1 MEKALVELTN
11 GDLVE
16 ITLPSLTDVL
26 DFVIS
31 EESRDDEIVYEAILP
46 GDNGI
51 SRFTEGTYFNEPII
65 STNENNIALVY
76 SGERYSSERD
86 SSIGACMVRFYDLE
100 GVPIS
105 NEIIITDQT
114 DQGHRPSVH
123 PIDSD
128 KYLLLFQTNNPL

>member
-46 GDNGI
+46 VTMAFHA
-51 SRFTEGTYFNEPII
+51 SPKVPTL
-65 STNENNIALVY
+65 TN
-76 SGERYSSERD
+76 R
-86 SSIGACMVRFYDLE
+86 
-100 GVPIS
+100 
-105 NEIIITDQT
+105 
-114 DQGHRPSVH
+114 
-123 PIDSD
+123 
-128 KYLLLFQTNNPL
+128 